1 MIIMEQT
8 KRYELP
14 KLAYGYKDLAPF
26 LSEEQLTVHHTKHHA
41 AYVNAA
47 NAILDR
53 MARARAENADID
65 AKGTL
70 KDLSFQIGGHYLHSV
85 YWETLCPAGKG
96 GEPQG
101 KLKVELEKEFGS
113 IERFKREFSAAAGS
127 AEGSGWAVLV
137 YCMALKKPIIMQV
150 EKHNVNVI
158 PGFRVLMSLDV
169 WEHAYY
175 IDYKNLRPKYIEAF
189 WNQVDWAEVGKKLDA
204 MLR

>member
-1 MIIMEQT
+1 MEQA

-47 NAILDR
+47 NALIDKVEKAREANIDLDWK
-53 MARARAENADID
+53 AIS
-65 AKGTL
+65 
-70 KDLSFQIGGHYLHSV
+70 KDLTFQIGGHILHM
-85 YWETLCPAGKG
+85 YMWENLAPAGKG

-101 KLKVELEKEFGS
+101 KLKEVLIKEFGS
-113 IERFKREFSAAAGS
+113 IERFKKEFSAVAAS
-127 AEGSGWAVLV
+127 TEGSGWAVLV
-137 YCMALKKPIIMQV
+137 FCTGLQRPMLMQV

-158 PGFRVLMSLDV
+158 PGFRILMALDV

-175 IDYKNLRPKYIEAF
+175 IDYKNLRAKYIEAF
-189 WNQVDWAEVGKKLDA
+189 WNHVNWDA
-204 MLR
+204 VEKRLEPLLK

>member
-1 MIIMEQT
+1 MEQT

>member
-1 MIIMEQT
+1 MEQA

-47 NAILDR
+47 NAILDK
-53 MARARAENADID
+53 MDKARAENADLD
-65 AKGTL
+65 MKGML

-96 GEPQG
+96 GEPSG
-101 KLKVELEKEFGS
+101 KLKAELEKEFGS
-113 IERFKREFSAAAGS
+113 LERFKKEFTAAAAS

-137 YCMALKKPIIMQV
+137 YCMALHKPIIMQV

-189 WNQVDWAEVGKKLDA
+189 WNQVNWDAVGKKLDA
-204 MLR
+204 ILK